1 VTTSDWRNRPD
12 DAAEAAVSAWMQE
25 LAGLPVAAPP
35 LPDPG
40 FVWMKAQL
48 LRRLEGDRQAAAAA
62 EVGDRVQV
70 GLAAAAALVLLA
82 WLLSERAQ
90 VLTARPLAALLVVLM
105 VAAGAVMTV
114 VGWSARDRLSLKP

>member
-1 VTTSDWRNRPD
+1 M
-12 DAAEAAVSAWMQE
+12 SAWMRE
-25 LAGLPVAAPP
+25 LAELPMAAPP

-48 LRRLEGDRQAAAAA
+48 LRRLEVDRQAAAAA

-82 WLLSERAQ
+82 WLLSERPE
-90 VLTARPLAALLVVLM
+90 VLAVRPLAAVLVVLM
-105 VAAGAVMTV
+105 VAAGAVVTA
-114 VGWSARDRLSLKP
+114 VGWTARDRLSWKP